1 MVDDAVILDQVNDA
15 LKKVIDPHMS
25 VNLDEMG
32 QHIADLK
39 ENYETTDE
47 VCLDEIAADK
57 AAYKAIRE
65 ICLDALLDV
74 EPKGEA

>member
-1 MVDDAVILDQVNDA
+1 MANDKFDEFY
-15 LKKVIDPHMS
+15 KKFISKIESMTG
-25 VNLDEMG
+25 NLNEMDK
-32 QHIADLK
+32 HLADLK
-39 ENYETTDE
+39 ENYDDTDE

-57 AAYKAIRE
+57 AAYEAIRE

>member
-1 MVDDAVILDQVNDA
+1 MANNKFDDFY
-15 LKKVIDPHMS
+15 KKFIDKIESMT
-25 VNLDEMG
+25 VNLKEMDA
-32 QHIADLK
+32 HLAELK
-39 ENYETTDE
+39 ESYTSIDE

-57 AAYKAIRE
+57 AAYDAIRE

>member
-1 MVDDAVILDQVNDA
+1 MASDKFEDFY
-15 LKKVIDPHMS
+15 KKFISKLESMT